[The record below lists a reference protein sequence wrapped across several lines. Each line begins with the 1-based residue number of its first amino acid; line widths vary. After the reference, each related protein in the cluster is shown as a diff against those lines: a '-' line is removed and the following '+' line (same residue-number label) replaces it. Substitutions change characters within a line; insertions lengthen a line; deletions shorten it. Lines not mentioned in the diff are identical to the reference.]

1 VVYVNLLIFIAAIF
15 LVNVFSTG
23 SEPGES
29 LARTIVWTAL
39 FFALF
44 NYGARRVFSK
54 SWTRSAG
61 GYFKAEQRLC
71 LAALLVF
78 AAILF
83 STDAAP
89 YVSRY
94 FGGAQLSAVPGI
106 VLLTIF
112 IGLLSIVWL
121 AGRQS
126 YAAVFGATYTPLRF
140 VAVNMARNL
149 PIILPWLILSLLF
162 DLLRVL
168 PLAPVHAVLDSE
180 WGDMLFFG
188 LFLLF
193 IILLFPP
200 IVLRLWGCTPLPVGP
215 IHDHFRGFFR
225 RLGFNA
231 TIYSWPLFEG
241 RVITAAVMGLV
252 PKLRYILLTPAI
264 MQNMNMAELEAVMA
278 HEIGHVKKKHLL
290 LYLVLIIGFALLIGA
305 LAEPLWH
312 FMLAQDLLF
321 HIMAADLLAPE
332 TVMSVVGSLPLFA
345 LMLIYFR
352 FIFGYFM
359 RNFERQA
366 DLYVIR
372 VLGSGRPL
380 VDAFEKIGGAGENRS
395 KHNWHH
401 FGIDERIAMIDR
413 AERDPS
419 LIGRHDRKV
428 LTSLLIYLISLS
440 LLVGVLWHGV
450 STASLVR
457 DYEEK
462 FIELVIME
470 QLEVDDEATY
480 FTIMG
485 DLMQGKGIYDRA
497 LESYETALEIAPGN
511 EQALN
516 NLAWLL
522 LTGTDPALRDP
533 VRALR
538 LAKTA
543 ARDTMQPHIM
553 DTLATAYWANGES
566 DRAITIMRGL
576 IAADPDNSEFY
587 NRQLSRFQTE
597 RYSAETRWED

>member
-1 VVYVNLLIFIAAIF
+1 VVYANLLIFIAAIF

-126 YAAVFGATYTPLRF
+126 YAAVFGATHKPLRF

>member
-1 VVYVNLLIFIAAIF
+1 VVYANLLIFIAAIF

-264 MQNMNMAELEAVMA
+264 IQNMNMAELEAVMA

-290 LYLVLIIGFALLIGA
+290 LYLVLIIGFALLIGV

-440 LLVGVLWHGV
+440 LLVGMLWQGV
-450 STASLVR
+450 PTASLVR

-462 FIELVIME
+462 YIELVFMK

-533 VRALR
+533 GRALR

-587 NRQLSRFQTE
+587 KRQLSRFQIE

>member
-440 LLVGVLWHGV
+440 LLVGMLWQGV
-450 STASLVR
+450 PTASLVR

-462 FIELVIME
+462 YIELVFMK

-533 VRALR
+533 GRALR

-587 NRQLSRFQTE
+587 KRQLSRFQIE

>member
-1 VVYVNLLIFIAAIF
+1 VVYANLLIFIAAIF

-44 NYGARRVFSK
+44 NYGARRVFGK
-54 SWTRSAG
+54 SWTRSAM

-89 YVSRY
+89 YVSHY

-112 IGLLSIVWL
+112 IGLLCIVWL

-231 TIYSWPLFEG
+231 TIYNWPLFEG
-241 RVITAAVMGLV
+241 RVLTAAVMGLV

-305 LAEPLWH
+305 LADPLWH

-372 VLGSGRPL
+372 VLGTGRPL
-380 VDAFEKIGGAGENRS
+380 VDAFEKIGGTGENRS

-440 LLVGVLWHGV
+440 LLVGVLWQGV

-497 LESYETALEIAPGN
+497 LESYETALQFAPGN

-533 VRALR
+533 PRALR

-543 ARDTMQPHIM
+543 ARDTRQPHIM
-553 DTLATAYWANGES
+553 DTLATAYWANGEA

>member
-1 VVYVNLLIFIAAIF
+1 VVYANLLIFIAAIF

-44 NYGARRVFSK
+44 NYGARRVFGK
-54 SWTRSAG
+54 SWTRSAV

-126 YAAVFGATYTPLRF
+126 YAAVFGATHTPLRF

-241 RVITAAVMGLV
+241 RVLTAAVMGLV

-264 MQNMNMAELEAVMA
+264 IQNMNMAELEAVMA

-372 VLGSGRPL
+372 VLGTGRPL

-440 LLVGVLWHGV
+440 LLVGVLWQGV
-450 STASLVR
+450 PTASLVR

-462 FIELVIME
+462 YIELVIH
-470 QLEVDDEATY
+470 
-480 FTIMG
+480 G
-485 DLMQGKGIYDRA
+485 
-497 LESYETALEIAPGN
+497 
-511 EQALN
+511 
-516 NLAWLL
+516 
-522 LTGTDPALRDP
+522 
-533 VRALR
+533 
-538 LAKTA
+538 A
-543 ARDTMQPHIM
+543 AR
-553 DTLATAYWANGES
+553 G
-566 DRAITIMRGL
+566 G
-576 IAADPDNSEFY
+576 
-587 NRQLSRFQTE
+587 
-597 RYSAETRWED
+597 